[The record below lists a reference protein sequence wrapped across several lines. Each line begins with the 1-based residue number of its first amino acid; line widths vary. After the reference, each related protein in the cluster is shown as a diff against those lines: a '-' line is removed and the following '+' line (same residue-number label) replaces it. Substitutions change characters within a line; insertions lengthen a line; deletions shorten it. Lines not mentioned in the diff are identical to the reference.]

1 MKSINFIGEGVPK
14 ISKKRK
20 INLPESGSRSNSK
33 NFYALTPEIKLLKNE
48 NEIKARRKSCDNYNS
63 VQNLIS
69 KFTESERIPLFPN
82 SYPPVSTSAAES
94 KNGNNDSDLNNYFN
108 NYYRHKNE
116 DNNESGELVINGKK
130 FDTVKW
136 EEKENKSADS
146 NINNDSNNNYND
158 NDKKLRRR
166 SIEKI
171 DDSTHESNNNY
182 YQAYTDNYEDN
193 YNLENDDKIN
203 QTRMEIEIDVRNQS
217 SLKRKNDGDNND
229 YSNRKHFMNTPSNFT
244 NKNENFNNNADQNG
258 YENKN
263 EIEGTINNL
272 GNNNENENK
281 NENEE
286 EIFFIPLHDVIGGMD
301 QERNAAEKFVRTLS
315 HALKTESKSPGKKT
329 NSINTDLNNTDLKN
343 TILKNESLEK
353 FELECKIKVSER
365 KNGKK
370 NSFSEFLSNC
380 AEEKNKFEF
389 LLSLFSSKKT

>member
-20 INLPESGSRSNSK
+20 INLPESGSRSNFK

-146 NINNDSNNNYND
+146 NIN
-158 NDKKLRRR
+158 KL
-166 SIEKI
+166 K
-171 DDSTHESNNNY
+171 
-182 YQAYTDNYEDN
+182 
-193 YNLENDDKIN
+193 
-203 QTRMEIEIDVRNQS
+203 M
-217 SLKRKNDGDNND
+217 
-229 YSNRKHFMNTPSNFT
+229 
-244 NKNENFNNNADQNG
+244 
-258 YENKN
+258 
-263 EIEGTINNL
+263 
-272 GNNNENENK
+272 
-281 NENEE
+281 
-286 EIFFIPLHDVIGGMD
+286 
-301 QERNAAEKFVRTLS
+301 
-315 HALKTESKSPGKKT
+315 
-329 NSINTDLNNTDLKN
+329 
-343 TILKNESLEK
+343 
-353 FELECKIKVSER
+353 
-365 KNGKK
+365 
-370 NSFSEFLSNC
+370 
-380 AEEKNKFEF
+380 
-389 LLSLFSSKKT
+389 